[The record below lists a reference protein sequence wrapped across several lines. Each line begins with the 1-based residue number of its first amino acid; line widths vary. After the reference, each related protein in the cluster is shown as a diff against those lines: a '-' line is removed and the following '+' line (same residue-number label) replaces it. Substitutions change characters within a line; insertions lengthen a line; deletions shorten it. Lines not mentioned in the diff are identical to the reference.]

1 MNFSSQCANRRMCQY
16 EMAKRVY
23 LDTNVYCRPLDDQTS
38 HRVRSESRTFT
49 LLADA
54 ALHKEIIIV
63 SSDYVKF
70 EIEKVADPL
79 KRKDDRLAGSNS
91 WDTVWSSCQGV
102 GSEKSHRVC
111 KRDQK
116 EVWRF
121 CRRTE
126 KGYREAHN
134 RTDRIRSQTD
144 EKRKRLEDL
153 SVGFTLVSLIRS
165 ITSLSLSLSEA
176 LSSHHKKAHYRIA
189 WNDWRTW
196 AVVH

>member
-1 MNFSSQCANRRMCQY
+1 MCQY

-79 KRKDDRLAGSNS
+79 KRKDVR
-91 WDTVWSSCQGV
+91 
-102 GSEKSHRVC
+102 
-111 KRDQK
+111 
-116 EVWRF
+116 
-121 CRRTE
+121 
-126 KGYREAHN
+126 
-134 RTDRIRSQTD
+134 
-144 EKRKRLEDL
+144 
-153 SVGFTLVSLIRS
+153 GFER
-165 ITSLSLSLSEA
+165 A
-176 LSSHHKKAHYRIA
+176 LSSVNITGSERLIALATEFRSRCSLNSLDALHVSSSCLGEADFLTCDDEILDKRVCIENLVLKRGYRLKVR
-189 WNDWRTW
+189 NPVNYVKERRRRKR
-196 AVVH
+196 